1 MELPNG
7 QTKDISLQLKD
18 RNLSFSYTK
27 VKNLVT
33 ALFMVTDIMDKE
45 EILRNNL
52 RKISLEIIT
61 DTYSVSYQTDK
72 NIKDII
78 RKTSLV
84 VSLLDIACDLKM
96 VSVMNNNILKKEFGI
111 FIKSLEEMI
120 SNLDFNINEN
130 LDLLF
135 KEEESRKSSLFEIT
149 EAFPIGH
156 QGQDKENNLSF
167 IKPTQKNIGQE
178 ATNLGVQKGST
189 LLNAL
194 REIEL
199 SKSKEKVTEVK
210 AKSLAKSLPKNTNKN
225 IVNNSKSSRQE
236 EIVKII
242 KDAKEGL
249 TITEIKVKSKGEI
262 ASMSDKTLQRE
273 LVSLV
278 ENRVLY
284 KTGEKRWSRYFVS

>member
-167 IKPTQKNIGQE
+167 IKPIQKNIGQE

-210 AKSLAKSLPKNTNKN
+210 AKSLAKSLPKNNNKN

>member
-27 VKNLVT
+27 IKNLAT

-45 EILRNNL
+45 ETLRNNL

-61 DTYSVSYQTDK
+61 DIYSTSYQTDK
-72 NIKDII
+72 NIRDII

-120 SNLDFNINEN
+120 SNLDFNVNEN
-130 LDLLF
+130 LELLF
-135 KEEESRKSSLFEIT
+135 KEEEPRKSSLFEIT

-156 QGQDKENNLSF
+156 QGQSTENNLSF
-167 IKPTQKNIGQE
+167 IKPIQKNIGQE
-178 ATNLGVQKGST
+178 TTNLGVQKGST

-199 SKSKEKVTEVK
+199 SKNKENVTQVKSKLTT
-210 AKSLAKSLPKNTNKN
+210 KNISKNNDKN
-225 IVNNSKSSRQE
+225 IVNSIKNNRRD
-236 EIVKII
+236 EIIKII
-242 KDAKEGL
+242 KDSKEGL
-249 TITEIKVKSKGEI
+249 TITEIKVKAKGELS
-262 ASMSDKTLQRE
+262 SMSDKTLQRE

-278 ENRVLY
+278 ESGVLY

>member
-120 SNLDFNINEN
+120 SNLDFSINEN

-156 QGQDKENNLSF
+156 KGHDKENNLSF
-167 IKPTQKNIGQE
+167 TKSTQKNIGQE

-199 SKSKEKVTEVK
+199 SKNKENVTQVKSKF
-210 AKSLAKSLPKNTNKN
+210 LAKSITKNNDKN
-225 IVNNSKSSRQE
+225 IVNSLKTNRQE
-236 EIVKII
+236 EIIKII

-249 TITEIKVKSKGEI
+249 TITEIKVKSKGEL
-262 ASMSDKTLQRE
+262 SFMSDKTLQRE

>member
-18 RNLSFSYTK
+18 RNLPFSYTK

-167 IKPTQKNIGQE
+167 IKPIQKNIGQE

>member
-18 RNLSFSYTK
+18 RNLPFSYTK

-167 IKPTQKNIGQE
+167 IKPIQKNIGQE

-210 AKSLAKSLPKNTNKN
+210 AKSLAKSLPKNNNKN

>member
-18 RNLSFSYTK
+18 RNLPFSYTK